1 MIILS
6 LYRRPDLFNFDDL
19 ETTSTH
25 ARLESSF
32 KMAEKY
38 FGVPRYLDSS
48 GEFEAAANEWN
59 VEKENC
65 Y

>member
-6 LYRRPDLFNFDDL
+6 LSRRPDLFNFDDL

-48 GEFEAAANEWN
+48 GEFEAAAN
-59 VEKENC
+59 
-65 Y
+65 